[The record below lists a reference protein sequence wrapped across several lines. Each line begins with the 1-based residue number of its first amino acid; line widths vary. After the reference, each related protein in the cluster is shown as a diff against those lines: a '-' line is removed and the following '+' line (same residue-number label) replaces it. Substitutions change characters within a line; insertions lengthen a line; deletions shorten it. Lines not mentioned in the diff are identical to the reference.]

1 MNFAEFWQYAP
12 AIALGGVVGALT
24 RWATFR
30 AWGSERT
37 VAALLSVNSVGSFS
51 LGVFYGIAP
60 ELPFATTAAL
70 VAFTG
75 GLTTFSTL
83 VVEIAT
89 QARTRQW
96 RRAATTTLA
105 HFGGGALFAWLGATA
120 VIMASGA

>member
-1 MNFAEFWQYAP
+1 MNFTEFWLYAP
-12 AIALGGVVGALT
+12 VVALGGVAGALT

-30 AWGSERT
+30 AWGSER
-37 VAALLSVNSVGSFS
+37 VAAALLSVNFAGSFA
-51 LGVFYGIAP
+51 LGVFYAISP
-60 ELPFATTAAL
+60 ELPVATTAAL

-96 RRAATTTLA
+96 RRGALTTVT
-105 HFGGGALFAWLGATA
+105 HFGGGALFAWLGTTA